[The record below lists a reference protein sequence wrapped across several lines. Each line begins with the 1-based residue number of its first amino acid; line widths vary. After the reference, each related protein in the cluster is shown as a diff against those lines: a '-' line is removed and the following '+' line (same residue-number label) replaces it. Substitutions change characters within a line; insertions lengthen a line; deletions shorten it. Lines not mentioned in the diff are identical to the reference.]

1 MNSHTWNIATI
12 NVKGIN
18 DQEKFDDVIQW
29 IDHNN
34 LDITI
39 LTETKLNPIK
49 AFHNFNQKNKKYVAC
64 WTLDCNSPKGSG
76 VGIISKKSTVSKHHF
91 KTEDFDGR
99 ILQSS
104 FKFKGKIDI
113 IITAVYGPADHTDK
127 EAKHKIV

>member
-49 AFHNFNQKNKKYVAC
+49 AFHNFNQKNKKYVVC
-64 WTLDCNSPKGSG
+64 
-76 VGIISKKSTVSKHHF
+76 
-91 KTEDFDGR
+91 
-99 ILQSS
+99 
-104 FKFKGKIDI
+104 
-113 IITAVYGPADHTDK
+113 
-127 EAKHKIV
+127 